1 MDESVQEHL
10 KPALD
15 DAAKLLLK
23 AAAIMEERGLA
34 QGEYVLG
41 NGAVCIY
48 GALYT
53 AQDAVKCM
61 RDADDHPVF
70 REAKGRLSDNLMNG
84 PGGMGI
90 INWNDKLGRTKDEV
104 VAKLRAV
111 ALGG

>member
-1 MDESVQEHL
+1 
-10 KPALD
+10 
-15 DAAKLLLK
+15 
-23 AAAIMEERGLA
+23 
-34 QGEYVLG
+34 
-41 NGAVCIY
+41 
-48 GALYT
+48 
-53 AQDAVKCM
+53 
-61 RDADDHPVF
+61 VF